1 MIDLDVASIMVK
13 ILVMEAAIAEVK
25 KNLCSLVDRVE
36 KGETVI
42 ILRHGRPAAQL
53 APIPIKK
60 KRHPVAHDDPG
71 LYKGIN
77 LEEPIMEPIE

>member
-1 MIDLDVASIMVK
+1 
-13 ILVMEAAIAEVK
+13 MEAAITNVR

-36 KGETVI
+36 KGQTVI

-53 APIPIKK
+53 APMPTRK
-60 KRHPVAHDDPG
+60 KRRPVAQDDPV

-77 LEEPIMEPIE
+77 LEEPIMEAIA

>member
-1 MIDLDVASIMVK
+1 M
-13 ILVMEAAIAEVK
+13 VMEAAIAEAK
-25 KNLCSLVDRVE
+25 KNFCSLVDRVE

-53 APIPIKK
+53 TPMPLK
-60 KRHPVAHDDPG
+60 KRHAVAQDDPS

-77 LEEPIMEPIE
+77 LEEPIE